1 MLANFIK
8 KNLNIIFWNINF
20 INFINYFII
29 SDFYI
34 YLYLKHSKNI
44 LNFFKFLK
52 YSSFFNL
59 HLLMDIKCEDI
70 CYSSNK
76 YRYKLTYVFLSLY
89 YNMRVFVT
97 IFLKEYENIDSIS
110 DIFSSAEFLEREIW
124 DEYGIRFNLKNR
136 NINRR
141 LLTDYGFKGHPLKKN
156 YPLTGFYE
164 CVYYYEKARIKNI
177 PINLLQEYRK
187 FNLRSIDLN

>member
-1 MLANFIK
+1 MLVKHIK
-8 KNLNIIFWNINF
+8 KNLNIIFLNINF

-34 YLYLKHSKNI
+34 HIYLKNNLHISF
-44 LNFFKFLK
+44 FFKFLK
-52 YSSFFNL
+52 FSSFFNM

-70 CYSSNK
+70 CFFSNV
-76 YRYKLTYVFLSLY
+76 YRYKMTYVFLSIY
-89 YNMRVFVT
+89 YNTRFFVT
-97 IFLKEYENIDSIS
+97 VFLKEHENVDSIS
-110 DIFSSAEFLEREIW
+110 SIFSSAEYLEREVW
-124 DEYGIRFNLKNR
+124 DEFGVNFKLINKK
-136 NINRR
+136 INRR

-164 CVYYYEKARIKNI
+164 CVYFFEKSRIKNI

-187 FNLRSIDLN
+187 FSFRNYIL